1 MNRAF
6 LLTAVALVIA
16 SPAFAAGGSCS
27 KAPKSAWQP
36 QSKLESMLKTEGLT
50 VRQIKVE
57 NGCYEVYATN
67 KSGKRINVAYNAQTL
82 KKLAHAE
89 AGEH

>member
-82 KKLAHAE
+82 KKLANAE

>member
-1 MNRAF
+1 MKRAF
-6 LLTAVALVIA
+6 LLTAIALVVA

-50 VRQIKVE
+50 VKRIKVE

-67 KSGKRINVAYNAQTL
+67 KTGKRVNVAYNAQTL
-82 KKLAHAE
+82 KKLKNAE